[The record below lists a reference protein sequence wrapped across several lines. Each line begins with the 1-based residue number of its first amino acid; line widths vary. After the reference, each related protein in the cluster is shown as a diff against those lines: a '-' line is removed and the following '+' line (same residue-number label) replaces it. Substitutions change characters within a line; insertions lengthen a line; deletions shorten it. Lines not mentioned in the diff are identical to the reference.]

1 MEAGETMTHFCAEV
15 FAAVRPLMEHAC
27 ILVVLALASPS
38 LTSMSRQN
46 VTCSVQIQKGEMW
59 CNSSFLNAL
68 LLDALQPRL
77 QGLEEL

>member
-1 MEAGETMTHFCAEV
+1 MTHFCAEV

-27 ILVVLALASPS
+27 ILVVLAPASPS
-38 LTSMSRQN
+38 LTSMDRQN
-46 VTCSVQIQKGEMW
+46 VTLSVQIQKGKMW

>member
-1 MEAGETMTHFCAEV
+1 MTHFCAEV
-15 FAAVRPLMEHAC
+15 FAAVRPLMEHTC
-27 ILVVLALASPS
+27 ILVVLAPASPS
-38 LTSMSRQN
+38 LTSMDRQN
-46 VTCSVQIQKGEMW
+46 VTLSVQIQKGEMW

>member
-1 MEAGETMTHFCAEV
+1 MTHFCSEV

-27 ILVVLALASPS
+27 ILVVLAPAFPS
-38 LTSMSRQN
+38 LSSTNRQN
-46 VTCSVQIQKGEMW
+46 VSLSVQIQKGDMW
-59 CNSSFLNAL
+59 WNSSFLNAL